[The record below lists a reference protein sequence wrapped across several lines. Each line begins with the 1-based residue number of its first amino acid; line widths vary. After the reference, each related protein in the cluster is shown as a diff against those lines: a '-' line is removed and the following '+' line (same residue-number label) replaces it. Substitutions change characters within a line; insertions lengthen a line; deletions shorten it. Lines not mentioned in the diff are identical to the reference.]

1 MVVTKRAWKRV
12 LLAIGLGLT
21 VTALGGCCFNWAV
34 GDVGHWG
41 GHHGGGGGWGHHGG
55 GGWGGHG
62 GGWGGGGFCRR

>member
-1 MVVTKRAWKRV
+1 MVITKRAWKGV

-21 VTALGGCCFNWAV
+21 VTALSGCCFNWAV
-34 GDVGHWG
+34 GDFGHGGGWHGGG
-41 GHHGGGGGWGHHGG
+41 GHHGWGG